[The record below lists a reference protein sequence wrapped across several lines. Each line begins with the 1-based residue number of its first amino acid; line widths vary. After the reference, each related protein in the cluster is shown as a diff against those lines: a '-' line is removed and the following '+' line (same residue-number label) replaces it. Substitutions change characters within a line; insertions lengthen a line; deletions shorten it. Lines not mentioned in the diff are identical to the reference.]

1 MEPTC
6 DMSSTENSH
15 AGLQLQEFCDM
26 DQLYR
31 LIDNWSKSS
40 GMSAVIVD
48 AEGNATS
55 ESFGMTEF
63 CQMIHDSENGMAM
76 CMRTR
81 KSASEGIYLCPIGFC
96 DFSLPIALPDSR
108 VLGRV
113 LAGQSLSVDQ
123 RDEDILRETT
133 RLGLDEAMV
142 KDRLSRMHRGTPKEM
157 ECS

>member
-96 DFSLPIALPDSR
+96 DFSLPIALPDGR
-108 VLGRV
+108 VLGRMP
-113 LAGQSLSVDQ
+113 AGQSLSVDQ

-142 KDRLSRMHRGTPKEM
+142 KDRLSRMHRRTPKEM

>member
-1 MEPTC
+1 
-6 DMSSTENSH
+6 
-15 AGLQLQEFCDM
+15 
-26 DQLYR
+26 
-31 LIDNWSKSS
+31 
-40 GMSAVIVD
+40 MSAVIVD

-63 CQMIHDSENGMAM
+63 CQMIHDSENGLAM

-96 DFSLPIALPDSR
+96 DFSLPIALPDGR

-123 RDEDILRETT
+123 RDEEILRETT
-133 RLGLDEAMV
+133 RLGLDEDMV
-142 KDRLSRMHRGTPKEM
+142 RDRLSRVHRRTPKEM